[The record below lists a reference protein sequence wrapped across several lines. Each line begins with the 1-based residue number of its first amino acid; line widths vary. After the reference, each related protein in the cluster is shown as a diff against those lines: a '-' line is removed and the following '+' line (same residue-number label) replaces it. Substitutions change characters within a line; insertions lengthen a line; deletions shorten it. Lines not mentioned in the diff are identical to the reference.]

1 MVNIAIVTDS
11 TADIP
16 AELAQAYQIQIVP
29 NLVII
34 DGQSLEDGIDISRE
48 QFYER
53 LPEMANPP
61 TTATASSGTY
71 QQLYERLLGQGA
83 SHIISI
89 HVAGQLSGVIN
100 AASTAAQFFGSSVHV
115 LDSKQL
121 SLGLGFQVLEAAE
134 CSLKDLSLD
143 TILERIGDVS
153 RRVRV
158 VAMLDTLEY
167 VRRSGRVSW
176 ARAQLGNLLH
186 VKPFLEVREGNV
198 FKLGDTRTRRKGIE
212 RFKQLVRD
220 LGALERFAM
229 LHTNVEDEARRILE
243 EINPD
248 LNTPPLVVNVTTA
261 IGTHVG
267 PNGLGFAAVLR

>member
-1 MVNIAIVTDS
+1 MNIAIVTDS

-16 AELAQAYQIQIVP
+16 AELVQAYQIHVVP

-121 SLGLGFQVLEAAE
+121 SLG
-134 CSLKDLSLD
+134 
-143 TILERIGDVS
+143 
-153 RRVRV
+153 
-158 VAMLDTLEY
+158 
-167 VRRSGRVSW
+167 
-176 ARAQLGNLLH
+176 
-186 VKPFLEVREGNV
+186 
-198 FKLGDTRTRRKGIE
+198 
-212 RFKQLVRD
+212 
-220 LGALERFAM
+220 
-229 LHTNVEDEARRILE
+229 
-243 EINPD
+243 
-248 LNTPPLVVNVTTA
+248 
-261 IGTHVG
+261 
-267 PNGLGFAAVLR
+267 

>member
-1 MVNIAIVTDS
+1 MNIAIVTDS

-16 AELAQAYQIQIVP
+16 AELVQAYQIHVVP

-34 DGQSLEDGIDISRE
+34 DGQSLEDGKDISRKE
-48 QFYER
+48 FYER

-71 QQLYERLLGQGA
+71 QQLYERLFDQGA

-89 HVAGQLSGVIN
+89 HVASQLSGILN
-100 AASTAAQFFGSSVHV
+100 AASTAAQAFGSSVHV

-121 SLGLGFQVLEAAE
+121 SLGLGFQVLAAAE
-134 CSLKDLSLD
+134 SSLKGLSLEA
-143 TILERIGDVS
+143 ILDYIGDIR

-176 ARAQLGNLLH
+176 ARAQLGNLLR
-186 VKPFLEVREGNV
+186 VKPFLAVREGEV
-198 FKLGDTRTRRKGIE
+198 LRIGEARTRHKGIE
-212 RFKQLVRD
+212 RLKQLAQG

-229 LHTNVEDEARRILE
+229 LHTNAEDEARQILE

-248 LNTPPLVVNVTTA
+248 LDTTPLVVNVTTV